1 LPRET
6 PEERVM
12 ADNSGGM
19 GFLGFVLGGVVV
31 VLAILAFVVY
41 GGQGTGPKTVNLELP
56 KAAAPK

>member
-1 LPRET
+1 
-6 PEERVM
+6 M

-31 VLAILAFVVY
+31 VLAVLAFVVY
-41 GGQGTGPKTVNLELP
+41 GGQGNGPKVVNLELP